1 MIAKKI
7 SGFIGITRLDKPIGI
22 YLLLWPALIALLI
35 SSDAFINYS
44 YLIIIIVGSILVRS
58 TGCVINDIFDM
69 EFDKQV
75 KRTKDRPLASGQL
88 SKREAYFIFFL
99 LSLFSLLLVSSL
111 GKQALFVCLFF
122 AIFIVSY
129 PLTKRFLKIPQVFL
143 GVTFGS
149 CVPIVFSMNEK
160 LFDVSMWILYL
171 ANFFWI
177 VAYDSFY
184 AMSDYDDDKK
194 LGVNSSITYWEEKSQ
209 NFIILFQSLSII
221 FFIFL
226 GYINDLS
233 FIWYLAIFFAVLLFY
248 YQHLLARNN
257 QHLKAFKN
265 NNFIGLLFLLALLIE
280 KYLSLIHI

>member
-1 MIAKKI
+1 MIAEKI

-75 KRTKDRPLASGQL
+75 KRTRNRPLASGQL
-88 SKREAYFIFFL
+88 SMREAYFIFLL

-111 GKQALFVCLFF
+111 GKQALLVCLFF

-149 CVPIVFSMNEK
+149 CIPIVFSMNEK

-194 LGVNSSITYWEEKSQ
+194 LGVNSSITYWKENSQ

-280 KYLSLIHI
+280 KYNIFI

>member
-111 GKQALFVCLFF
+111 GKQALLVCLFF

-280 KYLSLIHI
+280 KYNIFI

>member
-1 MIAKKI
+1 MIAEKI

-22 YLLLWPALIALLI
+22 YLVLWPALIALLI

-75 KRTKDRPLASGQL
+75 KRTRNRPLASGQL
-88 SKREAYFIFFL
+88 SMREAYFIFLL
-99 LSLFSLLLVSSL
+99 LSLFSLLLVYSL
-111 GKQALFVCLFF
+111 GKQALLVCLFF

-149 CVPIVFSMNEK
+149 CIPIVFSMNEK

-194 LGVNSSITYWEEKSQ
+194 LGVNSSITYWKENSQ

-280 KYLSLIHI
+280 KYNIFI

>member
-22 YLLLWPALIALLI
+22 YLVLWPALIALLI

-111 GKQALFVCLFF
+111 GKQALLVCLFF

-149 CVPIVFSMNEK
+149 CIPIVFSMNEK

-194 LGVNSSITYWEEKSQ
+194 LGVNSSITYWKENSQ

-280 KYLSLIHI
+280 KYNIFI

>member
-22 YLLLWPALIALLI
+22 YLVLWPALIALLI

-99 LSLFSLLLVSSL
+99 LSLFSLLPVSSL
-111 GKQALFVCLFF
+111 GKQALLVCLFF

-194 LGVNSSITYWEEKSQ
+194 LGVNSSITYWKENSQ

-280 KYLSLIHI
+280 KYNIFI

>member
-7 SGFIGITRLDKPIGI
+7 IGFISLTRLDKPIGI
-22 YLLLWPALIALLI
+22 YLLLWPALIALFI
-35 SSDAFINYS
+35 STEASIDYS
-44 YLIIIIVGSILVRS
+44 FLIIVIVGSILVRS

-69 EFDKQV
+69 EFDKKV
-75 KRTKDRPLASGQL
+75 ERTKDRPLASGL
-88 SKREAYFIFFL
+88 LGKREAYLIFLL
-99 LSLFSLLLVSSL
+99 LSLFSLLLISSL
-111 GKQALFVCLFF
+111 GRQAQLVCLFF
-122 AIFIVSY
+122 TIFIVSY

-149 CVPIVFSMNEK
+149 SIPIVFSMNEK
-160 LFDVSMWILYL
+160 LLDASMWVLYL

-194 LGVNSSITYWEEKSQ
+194 LGVNSSITYWGEKSQ
-209 NFIILFQSLSII
+209 NYITLFQSFSLV

-226 GYINDLS
+226 GYLNDLS
-233 FIWYLAIFFAVLLFY
+233 FIWYFAIFFAVLLFY
-248 YQHLLARNN
+248 YQHMLSRNN

-280 KYLSLIHI
+280 KFNIFI

>member
-184 AMSDYDDDKK
+184 AMSDYDDDRK

-233 FIWYLAIFFAVLLFY
+233 FIWYLAIFFAVLLSLFPAIETIKPINGAITKITKVSF
-248 YQHLLARNN
+248 Q
-257 QHLKAFKN
+257 LK
-265 NNFIGLLFLLALLIE
+265 
-280 KYLSLIHI
+280 

>member
-1 MIAKKI
+1 MIAEKI

-75 KRTKDRPLASGQL
+75 KRTRNRPLASGQL
-88 SKREAYFIFFL
+88 SMREAYFIFLL

-111 GKQALFVCLFF
+111 GKQALLVCLFF

-194 LGVNSSITYWEEKSQ
+194 LGVNSSITYWKENSQ

-280 KYLSLIHI
+280 KYNIFI

>member
-75 KRTKDRPLASGQL
+75 KRTKNRPLASGQL
-88 SKREAYFIFFL
+88 SMREAYFIFLL
-99 LSLFSLLLVSSL
+99 LSLFSLLLVSSF
-111 GKQALFVCLFF
+111 GKQALLVCLFF

-149 CVPIVFSMNEK
+149 CIPIVFSMNEK

-280 KYLSLIHI
+280 KYNIFI

>member
-75 KRTKDRPLASGQL
+75 KRTRNRPLASGQL
-88 SKREAYFIFFL
+88 SMREAYFIFLL

-111 GKQALFVCLFF
+111 GKQALLVCLFF

-149 CVPIVFSMNEK
+149 CIPIVFSMNEK

-280 KYLSLIHI
+280 KYNIFI

>member
-75 KRTKDRPLASGQL
+75 KRTKNRPLASGQL
-88 SKREAYFIFFL
+88 SMREAYFIFLL

-149 CVPIVFSMNEK
+149 CIPIVFSMNEK

-280 KYLSLIHI
+280 KYNIFI

>member
-75 KRTKDRPLASGQL
+75 KRTKNRPLASGQL
-88 SKREAYFIFFL
+88 SMREAYFIFLL

-111 GKQALFVCLFF
+111 GKQALLVCLFF

-149 CVPIVFSMNEK
+149 CIPIVFSMNEK

-280 KYLSLIHI
+280 KYNIFI

>member
-7 SGFIGITRLDKPIGI
+7 SGFIDITRLDKPIGI
-22 YLLLWPALIALLI
+22 YLVLWPALIALLI

-75 KRTKDRPLASGQL
+75 KRTRNRPLASGQL
-88 SKREAYFIFFL
+88 SMREAYFIFLL

-111 GKQALFVCLFF
+111 GKQALLVCLFF

-194 LGVNSSITYWEEKSQ
+194 LGVNSSITYWKENSQ

-280 KYLSLIHI
+280 KYNIFI

>member
-1 MIAKKI
+1 MIAEKI
-7 SGFIGITRLDKPIGI
+7 CGFIVITRLDKPIGI

-75 KRTKDRPLASGQL
+75 KRTRNRPLASGQL
-88 SKREAYFIFFL
+88 SMREAYFIFLL

-111 GKQALFVCLFF
+111 GKQALLVCLFF

-149 CVPIVFSMNEK
+149 CIPIVFSMNEK

-194 LGVNSSITYWEEKSQ
+194 LGVNSSITYWKENSQ

-226 GYINDLS
+226 GYINDLG

-280 KYLSLIHI
+280 KYNIFI

>member
-7 SGFIGITRLDKPIGI
+7 NGFIGITRLDKPIGI

-88 SKREAYFIFFL
+88 SKHEAYFIFLL

-111 GKQALFVCLFF
+111 GKQALLVCLFF

-184 AMSDYDDDKK
+184 AMSDYGDDKK

-280 KYLSLIHI
+280 KYNIFI